1 MELIYIH
8 ARTLKQGLYVVSMG
22 RKLTE
27 LLDGMKSIILYYIR
41 NKAYP
46 LKVRGIRIPQK
57 AAQHR

>member
-46 LKVRGIRIPQK
+46 LKVRGIKIP
-57 AAQHR
+57 